1 MNKNINDFLD
11 SMTQQELEQWEEIPL
26 IAMEDDVVQKRIQKI
41 VKKKLKKTHK
51 NTVAVTVAA
60 CFVLFVVFLSEPVR
74 AELERIFHFIP
85 NIGVVESDVVY

>member
-60 CFVLFVVFLSEPVR
+60 CFYQ
-74 AELERIFHFIP
+74 
-85 NIGVVESDVVY
+85 NQ

>member
-41 VKKKLKKTHK
+41 VKKKLKKK
-51 NTVAVTVAA
+51 YSV
-60 CFVLFVVFLSEPVR
+60 
-74 AELERIFHFIP
+74 
-85 NIGVVESDVVY
+85 